1 MLKNLK
7 EKIKS
12 KAHIIFIVVM
22 AIYLS
27 ALAIKT
33 SMVYWEEF
41 YAQDT
46 ITQTSD

>member
-7 EKIKS
+7 EQIKS
-12 KAHIIFIVVM
+12 KAHIIFIVVI

-46 ITQTSD
+46 ITQISD

>member
-1 MLKNLK
+1 MLEKLK
-7 EKIKS
+7 D

-41 YAQDT
+41 YK
-46 ITQTSD
+46 